1 MAITNLSVVDARARQ
16 AQGATLVDVR
26 STREYAAGHPA
37 GALNVPVLEHDEDT
51 GELVPNPDFV
61 RVMKATCTP
70 DTEILVSCQ
79 SGVRS
84 VRATQMLEAFGFTR
98 VTNVLGGFGGS
109 RDRTPG
115 KPVDLGWAESGLP
128 VDVESTPD
136 GAYADLLAKADDAG

>member
-1 MAITNLSVVDARARQ
+1 MPIAHLSVVDAHARQ
-16 AQGATLVDVR
+16 SHGATLVDVR

-61 RVMKATCTP
+61 RVMKSNFTP
-70 DTEILVSCQ
+70 DTEILISCQ

-84 VRATQMLEAFGFTR
+84 VRATQMLEAFGFMHPI
-98 VTNVLGGFGGS
+98 NVLGGFGGS

-128 VDVESTPD
+128 VDVQPTPD
-136 GAYADLLAKADDAG
+136 GAYADLLAKADK